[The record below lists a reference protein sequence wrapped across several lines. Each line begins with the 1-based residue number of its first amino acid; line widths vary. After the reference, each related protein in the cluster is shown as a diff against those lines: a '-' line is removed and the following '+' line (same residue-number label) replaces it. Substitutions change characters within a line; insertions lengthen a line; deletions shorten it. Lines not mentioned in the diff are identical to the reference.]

1 MKRWLLRLGLA
12 VFTFTLGCGVY
23 FFSTAVWINRLY
35 NLRSLE
41 PLPYCQVARNAE
53 WYHNNEILV
62 NARIYVDESGVY
74 VFEDCD
80 PEEALA
86 AGVVVADAHPLIGP
100 AYVEKLL
107 LTGDKPLK
115 TAQALIRGRFDAYAS
130 TGCWAPKFQIH
141 AEHIE
146 LLSALTDDTTL
157 PTEETPT
164 RIKH

>member
-12 VFTFTLGCGVY
+12 LFTFTLGCGVY
-23 FFSTAVWINRLY
+23 FFSTAA
-35 NLRSLE
+35 
-41 PLPYCQVARNAE
+41 LPYCQVARNAE

-62 NARIYVDESGVY
+62 NARIYVGESGVC

-80 PEEALA
+80 PVEALA
-86 AGVVVADAHPLIGP
+86 AGVVVADDQPLIGP

-130 TGCWAPKFQIH
+130 TGCWAPKFQIR
-141 AEHIE
+141 AEQIE
-146 LLSALTDDTTL
+146 LLSPLTNDTTV
-157 PTEETPT
+157 PTAETPT